1 LIIADIH
8 EPEKY
13 KKIASKTENLE
24 VVDFLVVGEFGKF
37 AVERKTV
44 DDLINSRNDGRLWK
58 QLEALAKFREEGYVS
73 ILAVVGN
80 WGKLFKMKRITLNE
94 FFGLQTA
101 VAKYNVFLFNFYNE
115 RFFLAYMRYLND
127 RVGRPSKKTTLNVP
141 KPRERTIE
149 EERRDMLAMINGVGV
164 KTAEELLEEFKTIRG
179 VVNAEREKLER
190 ILKSKTDHFLEV
202 IG

>member
-13 KKIASKTENLE
+13 KKIASETENLE

>member
-1 LIIADIH
+1 MIIADIH

>member
-58 QLEALAKFREEGYVS
+58 QLEALANFREEGYVS

>member
-37 AVERKTV
+37 AIERKTV

>member
-1 LIIADIH
+1 LIIADVH

-13 KKIASKTENLE
+13 RKIASKTENLE

-58 QLEALAKFREEGYVS
+58 QLEALAKFHEEGYISV
-73 ILAVVGN
+73 LAVIGN
-80 WGKLFKMKRITLNE
+80 WGKLFRMKRMTLNE
-94 FFGLQTA
+94 FFGLHTA
-101 VAKYNVFLFNFYNE
+101 IAKYGVFLFNFYNE
-115 RFFLAYMRYLND
+115 KFFLSYMRYLND
-127 RVGRPSKKTTLNVP
+127 RVGRPSKRTALNVP
-141 KPRERTIE
+141 KPKERTIK
-149 EERRDMLAMINGVGV
+149 EERRDMLAMINGVGI

-179 VVNAEREKLER
+179 VVNADREKLER